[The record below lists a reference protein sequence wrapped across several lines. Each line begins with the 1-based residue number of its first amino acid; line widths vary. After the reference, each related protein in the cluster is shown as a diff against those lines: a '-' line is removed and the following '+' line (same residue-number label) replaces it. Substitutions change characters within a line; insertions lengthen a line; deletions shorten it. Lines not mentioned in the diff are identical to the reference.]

1 MKLRLFVLLTVASL
15 FTGCE
20 RSTEPKTETLT
31 DNIAPSANQVRPL
44 LVGAKVPK
52 LFLRTVGAKAFD
64 LNGAIA
70 ARPTVIIFYR
80 GGWCIYCNTQMA
92 KLLPIEQ
99 QIRDLGFQIIAI
111 SPDRPAKLAE
121 TADKHKMGYTLLSDS
136 TMAAARAFGIAFKLD
151 DATLAK
157 YAEYGIN
164 LDDASGQS
172 HHMLPVP
179 SVFVLGTDGIIK
191 FQYVN
196 PDYKVRIPPDV
207 LLAAVKAQ
215 AAENK

>member
-1 MKLRLFVLLTVASL
+1 MKLKVFVLLIAAGSL
-15 FTGCE
+15 AGCE
-20 RSTEPKTETLT
+20 RSREPKTQAPT
-31 DNIAPSANQVRPL
+31 DTVAPSADQVRPL

-52 LFLRTVGAKAFD
+52 LFLRTADAKAFD

-70 ARPTVIIFYR
+70 AKPTVIIFYR

-92 KLLPIEQ
+92 QLLPIAQ
-99 QIRDLGFQIIAI
+99 QIKNLGFQIIAI

-121 TADKHKMGYTLLSDS
+121 TADKHQMGYTLLSDS
-136 TMAAARAFGIAFKLD
+136 TMAAAKAFGIAFKLD
-151 DATLAK
+151 EPTLAK

-172 HHMLPVP
+172 HHLLPVP
-179 SVFVLGTDGIIK
+179 SVFVLGTDGTIK
-191 FQYVN
+191 FEYVN
-196 PDYKVRIPPDV
+196 PDYKVRIPPDL

-215 AAENK
+215 AVENK

>member
-1 MKLRLFVLLTVASL
+1 MKLKVFVLLTAIGL

-20 RSTEPKTETLT
+20 RGREPKTKAPT
-31 DNIAPSANQVRPL
+31 DNVAPSAHQIRPL
-44 LVGAKVPK
+44 LIGAKVPK
-52 LFLRTVGAKAFD
+52 LFLKTVDGKAFD

-92 KLLPIEQ
+92 QLLPIAQ
-99 QIRDLGFQIIAI
+99 QIKDLGFQMIAI
-111 SPDRPAKLAE
+111 SPDRPEKLTE
-121 TADKHKMGYTLLSDS
+121 TIDKHQMGYTLLSDS
-136 TMAAARAFGIAFKLD
+136 TMAAAKAFGIAFKLD
-151 DATLAK
+151 EPTLAK

-172 HHMLPVP
+172 HHLLPVP
-179 SVFVLGTDGIIK
+179 SVFVLGTDGTIK
-191 FQYVN
+191 FEYVN